1 MVSPPLV
8 AGKTSHLPDRFPI
21 QVKYWRLTHYQVQ
34 DVLRKKQKVA
44 YILSTKHKLNFKVLY
59 PFYSSIKIDRL
70 KKIVIDHKFYLQLFL
85 NLKNWI
91 LAEAE
96 AVFI

>member
-1 MVSPPLV
+1 MVSPPFV

-44 YILSTKHKLNFKVLY
+44 YILSTKHKLNFKVL
-59 PFYSSIKIDRL
+59 
-70 KKIVIDHKFYLQLFL
+70 
-85 NLKNWI
+85 
-91 LAEAE
+91 
-96 AVFI
+96 